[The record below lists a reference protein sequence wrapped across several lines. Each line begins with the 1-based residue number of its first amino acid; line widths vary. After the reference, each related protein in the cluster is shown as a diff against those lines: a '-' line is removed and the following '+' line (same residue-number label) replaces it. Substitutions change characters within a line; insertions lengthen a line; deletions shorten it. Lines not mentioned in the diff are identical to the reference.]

1 MSDKNLGFIIG
12 LPPKKAI
19 EYFQKKVN
27 APSWNWYDTWQSEH
41 DKVFVVAKVTKM
53 NILQDIREMIQK
65 SIESGTT
72 FRDFQK
78 ELEPKLKA
86 KGWWGRQ
93 TIETED
99 GEKEI
104 QLGSPYRLRTIYQTN
119 LNTAYQAGR
128 YKQLMDNIDRRP
140 YWQYWAVE
148 DSRTRPEHRILNG
161 KVFRYDDPFW
171 KSFYPP
177 NGFNCRCKVIA
188 LSERD
193 MERMGLSVESSE
205 GMLSMEN
212 RLVSE
217 KTGEERPVTV
227 YKNPNIRNP
236 STGKIIEI
244 SPDVGW
250 SYNPGETSWEPDLSK
265 YPEDLARQYE
275 KETLNAELENM
286 PDEKG
291 SSPKNNAEKYSK
303 DATGYTETVR
313 QVIKD
318 TFKKDFTDDVR
329 FAKTEEEERELFKD
343 MSPDVPG
350 YYNIKGDYIAF
361 RQIVAKNISKQSNNS
376 AIYQCMVLHE
386 SGHAIDKGV
395 SGWSKFTEESSTEL
409 ISERLTVNSI
419 DGVNAERFLRKDCSY
434 HPQRI
439 SALLQLIPV
448 YKNPDA
454 LYEKLI
460 SLKQLDTTEEKSRE
474 LRRDFEKDLIVRS
487 RITSQS
493 KFEKLL
499 KNIIDN
505 QDLRNIP
512 DNDTIIKEIENH
524 FAKKTYDKQ
533 ILHARLLLS
542 NIDNKVKEKIQKGFP
557 EKEAAKWGEEQKRV
571 YREFINS
578 LKEKKNKDEIDEKNN
593 RIIEIQ
599 AMRWWLRI

>member
-1 MSDKNLGFIIG
+1 MSNENLGFLIG
-12 LPPKKAI
+12 LPPKKAV
-19 EYFQKKVN
+19 EYFKSKGYTF
-27 APSWNWYDTWQSEH
+27 SWNWYDTWQEAH
-41 DKVFVVAKVTKM
+41 LKAFTVAKVAQM
-53 NILQDIREMIQK
+53 DVLMDIRKMVQE
-65 SIESGTT
+65 SIDKGLT
-72 FRDFQK
+72 FRQFQK
-78 ELEPKLKA
+78 ELEPELKK
-86 KGWWGRQ
+86 KGWWGKQ
-93 TIETED
+93 TID
-99 GEKEI
+99 DKEV
-104 QLGSPYRLRTIYQTN
+104 QLGSPYRLRTIYNEN
-119 LNTAYQAGR
+119 LSTSHAAGR
-128 YKQLMDNIDRRP
+128 YKAMINNVDNRP
-140 YWQYWAVE
+140 FWQYWTMDDNRV
-148 DSRTRPEHRILNG
+148 RPAHARLHG
-161 KVFRYDDPFW
+161 KVFPASDPFW
-171 KSFYPP
+171 DTFYPP
-177 NGFNCRCKVIA
+177 NDWGDRCSVRA

-193 MERMGLSVESSE
+193 LKRRGLIPETSE
-205 GMLSMEN
+205 GTLSTEEKS
-212 RLVSE
+212 VSKNSDIKRPVSVYTDPVTGE
-217 KTGEERPVTV
+217 KTA
-227 YKNPNIRNP
+227 
-236 STGKIIEI
+236 TG
-244 SPDVGW
+244 PGW
-250 SYNPGETSWEPDLSK
+250 SYNPGKTSWEPDLSK
-265 YPEDLARQYE
+265 YPEDLVRQYK

-291 SSPKNNAEKYSK
+291 SSSKNNTEKYLK

-318 TFKKDFTDDVR
+318 TFKKDFTGDVR

-361 RQIVAKNISKQSNNS
+361 RQIVAKNISEQSDNS

-395 SGWSKFTEESSTEL
+395 SVWSKFTEESSTEL

-487 RITSQS
+487 GITSQS

-542 NIDNKVKEKIQKGFP
+542 NIDKEVKEIIQKGLS
-557 EKEAAKWGEEQKRV
+557 EKEAAEWGEEQKRV

>member
-1 MSDKNLGFIIG
+1 MQDLFG
-12 LPPKKAI
+12 KAI
-19 EYFQKKVN
+19 F
-27 APSWNWYDTWQSEH
+27 
-41 DKVFVVAKVTKM
+41 
-53 NILQDIREMIQK
+53 I
-65 SIESGTT
+65 
-72 FRDFQK
+72 
-78 ELEPKLKA
+78 
-86 KGWWGRQ
+86 
-93 TIETED
+93 
-99 GEKEI
+99 
-104 QLGSPYRLRTIYQTN
+104 
-119 LNTAYQAGR
+119 
-128 YKQLMDNIDRRP
+128 
-140 YWQYWAVE
+140 
-148 DSRTRPEHRILNG
+148 
-161 KVFRYDDPFW
+161 
-171 KSFYPP
+171 
-177 NGFNCRCKVIA
+177 
-188 LSERD
+188 
-193 MERMGLSVESSE
+193 SE

-236 STGKIIEI
+236 STGKIIEM

-250 SYNPGETSWEPDLSK
+250 SYNPGKASWEPDLSK
-265 YPEDLARQYE
+265 YPEDLARQYK

-286 PDEKG
+286 PDKKD
-291 SSPKNNAEKYSK
+291 SSSENNTEKYLK
-303 DATGYTETVR
+303 DAIGYTETVR

-318 TFKKDFTDDVR
+318 TFKKDFTGDLR

-343 MSPDVPG
+343 ISLDVPG
-350 YYNIKGDYIAF
+350 YYDIKGDYIAF
-361 RQIVAKNISKQSNNS
+361 RQIVAKNISEQSDNS

-409 ISERLTVNSI
+409 ISERLTVDNI
-419 DGVNAERFLRKDCSY
+419 DGVKAERFLRKDCSY

-448 YKNPDA
+448 YQTPDA
-454 LYEKLI
+454 LYNQLI
-460 SLKQLDTTEEKSRE
+460 FLKQLDTTEEKSRE
-474 LRRDFEKDLIVRS
+474 LRRDFEKDLIIRS
-487 RITSQS
+487 GITSQS

-505 QDLRNIP
+505 QDLRNIQ
-512 DNDTIIKEIENH
+512 DNDIIIKEIENH

-542 NIDNKVKEKIQKGFP
+542 NIDNEVKEKIQKGFS
-557 EKEAAKWGEEQKRV
+557 EKEAVKWGEGKKRA